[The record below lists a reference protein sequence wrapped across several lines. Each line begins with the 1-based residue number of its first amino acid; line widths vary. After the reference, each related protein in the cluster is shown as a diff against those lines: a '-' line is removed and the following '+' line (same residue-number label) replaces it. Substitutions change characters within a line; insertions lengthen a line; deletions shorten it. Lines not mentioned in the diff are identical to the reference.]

1 MRLST
6 AACLKELPKAELHMH
21 IEGSLEPELM
31 FTMGR
36 RNGIELPFNSIEE
49 VRSAYQFSNLQSF
62 LDIYYQSAGVLQ
74 TEQDFYDMTWAYLQR
89 CAEQNILHTEIF
101 FDPQTHTDRGIPF
114 EVVVGGIDRAL
125 QDAKEQ
131 LGISFFLIMCFL
143 RHLSEEA
150 AFETLQQALPFRD
163 TIIAVGLDSSELGHP
178 PRKFQRVFEKA
189 LAEGFKTVAH
199 AGEEGPH
206 DYICEVLD
214 LLKVSRIDHG
224 VRCIEDVALVQRLVE
239 SQIPLTVCPLSN
251 IKLCLYPSMAQH
263 PILHMLELGLLV
275 TVNSDDPAYFG
286 GYLIENYQA
295 LIDGL
300 SMTSQQ
306 ACALAKNSF
315 IASFLSEVQKQQH
328 VVAIEEFAASLE
340 L

>member
-1 MRLST
+1 
-6 AACLKELPKAELHMH
+6 
-21 IEGSLEPELM
+21 
-31 FTMGR
+31 
-36 RNGIELPFNSIEE
+36 
-49 VRSAYQFSNLQSF
+49 
-62 LDIYYQSAGVLQ
+62 
-74 TEQDFYDMTWAYLQR
+74 
-89 CAEQNILHTEIF
+89 
-101 FDPQTHTDRGIPF
+101 
-114 EVVVGGIDRAL
+114 VVGGIDRAL

-163 TIIAVGLDSSELGHP
+163 TIIAVGLDSSELGYP